1 MACKRCEI
9 STFIKDNGVD
19 LFFVTETWLSAHGVE
34 AKTAELAPSGFD
46 VKSFP
51 RQSRSHGGGIA
62 TVYKSTLGSSITF
75 KTCFDFTHTSFEVV
89 QASITLQHNTL
100 HFFCLYRPPPNRRNN
115 LTDSMFTEQL
125 PNLLDYLNSL
135 PGHVCLVG
143 DMNIHFDNPLQSL
156 TKQTLST
163 LSLYGLVQV
172 INKPTHRCGHIID
185 WVIVRPDD
193 DIHRKSTVTDSLESD
208 HYCTKSYFNISVS
221 KPSTL
226 YRTVRNIANIDRPSF
241 IAELSSVSE
250 FSSVENANQFCDFL
264 RTVLDKH
271 APPSMRKVVTHSSS
285 PWFESI
291 RDELFI
297 AKRERR
303 QAERKWRNTKLAI
316 FKDLYGQAKHK
327 VSILVHTAK
336 CKFYTERIAL
346 ASSSKEL
353 HQIVNTLSNRHPPKI
368 LPTIYPSADLPS
380 IFIKHFT
387 NKAEKLRANIA
398 SDHVTSTLVT
408 GTTAATFSSFEKVS
422 QLTVKEC
429 ILNSAPKSCELDPI
443 PSKLL
448 IECLDSILP
457 SLTDLFNSSLASGI
471 FPQCFKSALVTPIL
485 KKRCLDHNDL
495 NNYRP
500 VSNLCFIAK
509 ILEKLVLS
517 QVSSYLNSH
526 NLYNTCQSAYRPGHS
541 TETALLK
548 VVNDLFLSLN
558 KGNISVLALLDF
570 SSAFDTIDH
579 TILVHRL
586 HTDFG
591 FTDTVLQWFSSYL
604 TDRTQYVSLCNHCS
618 DFAPVHSGVP
628 QGSVLGPMLFTMYIK
643 PLSAIIDSHSI
654 IHHSYADDLQ
664 LQMSAPP
671 DRISELLHSMQS
683 CISDVKAWATANMLK
698 LNDSKT
704 ELMLVTSKRSKHLHN
719 LPTSITM
726 GNAQIPFKQS
736 VKNLGFTL
744 DCHLTMNAHVCN
756 IARTCYYELR
766 RLASIRRFLTSTATA
781 TLVSAFVLSRIDYC
795 KSLLFG
801 STNDVTSHL
810 QRIQNYVARVIF
822 CLPMSSSITIH
833 LKSLHWLPVKVRS
846 TYKIACL
853 CYHCHSSTAP
863 SYVTDMLHKK
873 PLHTR
878 NTRSS
883 SYTMPLLN
891 RPAHS
896 KATLGDRSF
905 SFASSS
911 VWNSIPNDVRCAP
924 SLSSFKSRLK
934 TYLFRSVYID

>member
-1 MACKRCEI
+1 M
-9 STFIKDNGVD
+9 
-19 LFFVTETWLSAHGVE
+19 
-34 AKTAELAPSGFD
+34 
-46 VKSFP
+46 
-51 RQSRSHGGGIA
+51 
-62 TVYKSTLGSSITF
+62 
-75 KTCFDFTHTSFEVV
+75 
-89 QASITLQHNTL
+89 
-100 HFFCLYRPPPNRRNN
+100 
-115 LTDSMFTEQL
+115 
-125 PNLLDYLNSL
+125 
-135 PGHVCLVG
+135 
-143 DMNIHFDNPLQSL
+143 
-156 TKQTLST
+156 
-163 LSLYGLVQV
+163 
-172 INKPTHRCGHIID
+172 
-185 WVIVRPDD
+185 
-193 DIHRKSTVTDSLESD
+193 
-208 HYCTKSYFNISVS
+208 
-221 KPSTL
+221 
-226 YRTVRNIANIDRPSF
+226 
-241 IAELSSVSE
+241 
-250 FSSVENANQFCDFL
+250 

-271 APPSMRKVVTHSSS
+271 APPSLRKVITHSSS

-316 FKDLYGQAKHK
+316 FKDLFGQAKHK

-336 CKFYTERIAL
+336 CKFCTERIAL
-346 ASSSKEL
+346 ASSIKEL

-368 LPTIYPSADLPS
+368 LPTIYPSAELPS
-380 IFIKHFT
+380 IFVKHFT
-387 NKAEKLRANIA
+387 NKVEKLRANIA
-398 SDHVTSTLVT
+398 SEHVTSTLVT
-408 GTTAATFSSFEKVS
+408 GSTAATFTSFEKVS
-422 QLTVKEC
+422 QLKVKEC

-457 SLTDLFNSSLASGI
+457 SRTDLFNSSLASGI

-495 NNYRP
+495 NNNRP
-500 VSNLCFIAK
+500 VTNLCFIAK

-517 QVSSYLNSH
+517 HVSSYLNSH
-526 NLYNTCQSAYRPGHS
+526 NLYNTCQSAYSPGHS

-558 KGNISVLALLDF
+558 KGNKYVLALLDF

-591 FTDTVLQWFSSYL
+591 FTDTVLQSFSSYL
-604 TDRTQYVSLCNHCS
+604 ADRTHYVSLCNHCS

-628 QGSVLGPMLFTMYIK
+628 QGSVLGPMLFTLYIM

-654 IHHSYADDLQ
+654 IHHSYADDFQ
-664 LQMSAPP
+664 LHMSAPP

-683 CISDVKAWATANMLK
+683 CISDVKAWATAK

-719 LPTSITM
+719 LPTSTSI

-736 VKNLGFTL
+736 VKNLGFTF
-744 DCHLTMNAHVCN
+744 DCHLKMIAHVSN
-756 IARTCYYELR
+756 IARTCYFELR

-795 KSLLFG
+795 NTLLFG
-801 STNDVTSHL
+801 STHDVTSHL
-810 QRIQNYVARVIF
+810 QRILNYAARVILR
-822 CLPMSSSITIH
+822 LPMSSSITIH

-853 CYHCHSSTAP
+853 CYYCHSSTAP
-863 SYVTDMLHKK
+863 SYVTEMLHKK

-911 VWNSIPNDVRCAP
+911 VWYSIPNDIRCAP

-934 TYLFRSVYID
+934 TYLFCSVYKD